1 MQTHINKKKPQ
12 TDTNISTRPCRDM
25 KIKCSLPLPNGE
37 KKTIKPQEV
46 NEHRILL
53 EGTTRKKGTTGTC
66 EYIEVFINF

>member
-1 MQTHINKKKPQ
+1 
-12 TDTNISTRPCRDM
+12 M

-53 EGTTRKKGTTGTC
+53 EGTTRKKGTTDTC
-66 EYIEVFINF
+66 EYLEVFINF